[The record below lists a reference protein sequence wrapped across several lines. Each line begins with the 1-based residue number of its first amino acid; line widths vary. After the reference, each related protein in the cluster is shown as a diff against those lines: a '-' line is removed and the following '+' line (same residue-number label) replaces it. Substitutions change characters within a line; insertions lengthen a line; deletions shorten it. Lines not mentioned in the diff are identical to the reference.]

1 MGNCFSK
8 KESKPIPQSTPQASS
23 PADKPASMDAIKA
36 KMKAK
41 AEELAGKA
49 IGKLNEAVPGINIPN
64 EFAGDTNNNANS
76 AAPTGAAP
84 GVVRVTLSD
93 EDILFFEKFGYIH
106 LPGVVPM
113 HEVNAALGVIDSAYA
128 TGNHGHSKANPT
140 DIVPSFGDDVAKN
153 PAVFA
158 PLKDT
163 PLFGMIE
170 QLIGKDSCWQPQRAQ
185 VALREPSEYWKGC
198 GWDTTTPLN
207 PDGWHIDG
215 GAGKY
220 AHVGSAFTL
229 LVGVCL
235 STGQDCDGNH
245 GQFLVWPGSHHVL
258 HPAVK
263 DRVDKGLI
271 KDPHSI
277 FAGTREQRPNI
288 GAPIRVQMKPGDA
301 VLAHQRTG
309 HSGGPNLG
317 PHIRKNLYLRV
328 MNKNHDKYLSS
339 GELLNGSV
347 WTEYA
352 GVRATLQKYGRP
364 V

>member
-1 MGNCFSK
+1 
-8 KESKPIPQSTPQASS
+8 
-23 PADKPASMDAIKA
+23 
-36 KMKAK
+36 
-41 AEELAGKA
+41 
-49 IGKLNEAVPGINIPN
+49 
-64 EFAGDTNNNANS
+64 
-76 AAPTGAAP
+76 
-84 GVVRVTLSD
+84 
-93 EDILFFEKFGYIH
+93 
-106 LPGVVPM
+106 M
-113 HEVNAALGVIDSAYA
+113 HEVNAALSVIDTAYA
-128 TGNHGHSKANPT
+128 TGNHSYSNKNPT
-140 DIVPSFGDDVAKN
+140 DVVPSFGDDVSKN

-163 PLFGMIE
+163 KLFSMIE
-170 QLIGKDSCWQPQRAQ
+170 QLIGKDACWQPQRAQ
-185 VALREPSEYWKGC
+185 VALREPSKYWKDC

-207 PDGWHIDG
+207 RDGWHIDG

-229 LVGVCL
+229 LVGICL
-235 STGQDCDGNH
+235 STGQECEGNH

-258 HPAVK
+258 HPGVK
-263 DRVDKGLI
+263 ERVEKGLI

-277 FAGTREQRPNI
+277 FTKEQRPDI
-288 GAPIRVQMKPGDA
+288 GAPVRVLMKPGDA
-301 VLAHQRTG
+301 VLSHQRTG

-328 MNKNHDKYLSS
+328 MNKKHDKYLES